1 MSKQN
6 LIGQYRS
13 ARDALNA
20 SLDLLRWS
28 IDLREWLEWGILDVD
43 DARAAV
49 AELKRACEQHKAR
62 RRRMAA

>member
-1 MSKQN
+1 MTQQN
-6 LIGQYRS
+6 LIGQYHS

-28 IDLREWLEWGILDVD
+28 MDLREQLQCEILDIA

-49 AELKRACEQHKAR
+49 DELDRAVEQHKAR

>member
-1 MSKQN
+1 MTQAN
-6 LIGQYRS
+6 LVIQYHS

-28 IDLREWLEWGILDVD
+28 IDLREQLSWGVFDVD

-49 AELKRACEQHKAR
+49 AELTRACEQHKAR

>member
-1 MSKQN
+1 MSQQN
-6 LIGQYRS
+6 LIGQYHS

-20 SLDLLRWS
+20 SLELLRWS
-28 IDLREWLEWGILDVD
+28 IDLREQLEWGVFDVD
-43 DARAAV
+43 DARASV